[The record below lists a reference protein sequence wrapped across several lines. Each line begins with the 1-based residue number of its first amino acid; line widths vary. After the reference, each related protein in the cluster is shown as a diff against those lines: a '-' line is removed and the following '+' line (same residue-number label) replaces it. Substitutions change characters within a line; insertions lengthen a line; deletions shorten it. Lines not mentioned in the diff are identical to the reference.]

1 MTTSATL
8 DVRELAPRYRHQTIF
23 DLSSRKP
30 GQTARLVN
38 DHDPVPLLC
47 QLDAER
53 PDEFRWEYPESGPE
67 RWVVEITSRDL
78 VFDARPILA
87 AGEEP
92 FAAGMDAVAMVG
104 DDEIFVVYVPLEPI
118 PPEAVLGEKGFR
130 HGADQTNEETWR
142 VTFLRS

>member
-8 DVRELAPRYRHQTIF
+8 DVRESAPRYRHQTIF
-23 DLSSRKP
+23 DLFSMEP

-38 DHDPVPLLC
+38 DHDPVQLSY

-53 PDEFRWEYPESGPE
+53 PDQFRWEYPASGPE

-78 VFDARPILA
+78 AFDARPILA

-92 FAAGMDAVAMVG
+92 FAAGVDAAAMVG
-104 DDEIFVVYVPLEPI
+104 DDEIFVVYAPLEPI
-118 PPEAVLGEKGFR
+118 PPEAVLGERGFR
-130 HGADQTNEETWR
+130 HRVDQTNEETWR
-142 VTFLRS
+142 VTFRRS